1 MDSEVLA
8 LQTKYEEIK
17 ASENAVNIFEKKKE
31 EIANAP
37 VKVDEKGTL
46 VQEMFKDGIKY
57 QVANNQELQE
67 QVLETAKTY
76 TTTKMQIIQT
86 DVDTEYK
93 EAVFNNRKDACE
105 SYGFN
110 EKTTPVWATK
120 VMSIGYSIMLAI
132 WLLVG
137 SFTFMPVIFIAKKM
151 AVGLK
156 KTWIA
161 VIFALLIYLGVT
173 FIPILLALLKK

>member
-1 MDSEVLA
+1 MDNEILE
-8 LQTKYEEIK
+8 LQTKFEQVK
-17 ASENAVNIFEKKKE
+17 SNENAMNVFEQKKE

-37 VKVDEKGTL
+37 VKVDEKGKL
-46 VQEMFKDGIKY
+46 VEDMFKDGIKY
-57 QVANNQELQE
+57 QVAHNSELQE

-76 TTTKMQIIQT
+76 TNTKMQIIQT

-110 EKTTPVWATK
+110 ETTTPVWATK
-120 VMSIGYSIMLAI
+120 IMSIGYSIMLAI

-173 FIPILLALLKK
+173 FVPILLALLNK